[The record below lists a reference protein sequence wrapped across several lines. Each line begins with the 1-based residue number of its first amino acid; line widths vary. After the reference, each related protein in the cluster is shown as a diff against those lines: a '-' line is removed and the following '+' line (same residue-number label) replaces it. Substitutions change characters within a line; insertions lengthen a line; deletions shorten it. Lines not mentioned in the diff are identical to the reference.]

1 VKGFTSSLGFRLTA
15 TTYVL
20 VAVFLAVAGFAVVR
34 MSQDSIKM
42 GAMTMVREMA
52 DTLQLEMVL
61 NRPVEELGDSI
72 AMLKIKKTGSAWIMD
87 KDGYMLYNPDPLFR
101 EEYIKQK
108 KKFGNV
114 VVNLQYAS
122 PRTSGTGVFKEKI
135 VDIAAKYDEGFG
147 TYSQFGEKRIL
158 AFRTIPGRGLL
169 IGVDEPVSSA
179 NSELE
184 RVKKYILYTALVS
197 ALLIMLFNFLAIR
210 IIIRPY
216 YQEMEDLNSSL
227 QQSNLQLEK
236 TNAKLAVSNKNLTTL
251 HEIGLAMQQTLTL
264 KDILDVIIT
273 GAHDVL
279 GIDRINLMLPSAD
292 KAFLECRAA
301 IGHGDE
307 PLDGIRVP
315 VGDQGGALAAA
326 FEKKEIVRFDEGI
339 KIPQSMRLSEP
350 YSRIAFLRSRAFI
363 VVPLVVKD
371 RPVGVIALD
380 NKLTRRPISE
390 GQVNLMSI
398 FANQAAVAVE
408 NARLY
413 DQLRQKIEELDA
425 KVDQLSI
432 LHQIGNSMQR
442 VTDRREALGF
452 IMRGILEGMGFG
464 SVIVCLVDR
473 EEDILAGEL
482 ALGLEEGAE
491 KGVRVPLM
499 EEENLLVMSATG
511 KRPVGIVHFAN
522 DDLARIV
529 SGPLKKEEYRESF
542 NVAIPESRL
551 AAVAV
556 PLIAREEV
564 VGVVVVGRSEPPVI
578 RRNEVELLML
588 YANTAGLTVERS
600 ELYGEMH
607 KDLESL
613 EITDHVSRLFIYRY
627 GQQRMQ
633 EELDKA
639 AETSQPLSVILMGI
653 DDFKA
658 YNDLCGHD
666 VGDRALS
673 EIGDIVKTGI
683 RATDFAYRY
692 GGRLMVAVL
701 PATDLPAAVEIAE
714 GIQSRVRRQGFPGP
728 EGELDKSISL
738 SIGITQKRAEDQIA
752 SEADLFKVL
761 LGVLHRAEAEG
772 GDRILSL

>member
-1 VKGFTSSLGFRLTA
+1 LTV

-20 VAVFLAVAGFAVVR
+20 VAVFLAIAGFTVVR

-42 GAMTMVREMA
+42 SATQMVEEMTTTLQREMTA
-52 DTLQLEMVL
+52 MNIPAED
-61 NRPVEELGDSI
+61 LGNSI

-87 KDGYMLYNPDPLFR
+87 KDGFMLYNLDPLFQA
-101 EEYIKQK
+101 EFVKPK

-114 VVNLQYAS
+114 VVSLQYAS
-122 PRTSGTGVFKEKI
+122 PRSSGQGVFKEKLI
-135 VDIAAKYDEGFG
+135 DIASKYDEGFG

-158 AFRTIPGRGLL
+158 AFRTIPSRGLL
-169 IGVDEPVSSA
+169 VGVDEPLSSA

-197 ALLIMLFNFLAIR
+197 ALLIMVFNFLAIR

-216 YQEMEDLNSSL
+216 YREMEDLNNGL
-227 QQSNLQLEK
+227 QQSNSQLENI
-236 TNAKLAVSNKNLTTL
+236 NAKLAVSNKNLTTL

-292 KAFLECRAA
+292 NAFLECRAA

-315 VGDQGGALAAA
+315 LGDQGGALAAA
-326 FEKKEIVRFDEGI
+326 YEKKEVLRFDDSV
-339 KIPQSMRLSEP
+339 KIPQSLRLTEP
-350 YSRIAFLRSRAFI
+350 YDKIAFLRSRAFI
-363 VVPLVVKD
+363 AVPLVVKD

-380 NKLTRRPISE
+380 NKVSKRPITE
-390 GQVNLMSI
+390 AQANLMSI

-413 DQLRQKIEELDA
+413 DQLRQKIDELDA

-442 VTDRREALGF
+442 VTNRSEALGF
-452 IMRGILEGMGFG
+452 ILRGILEGMVFD
-464 SVIVCLVDR
+464 SVMVCLVNR
-473 EEDILAGEL
+473 EEDVLYGEL
-482 ALGLEEGAE
+482 SLGLEEDATDR
-491 KGVRVPLM
+491 VRVPLI
-499 EEENLLVMSATG
+499 EEENLLVMSVTG
-511 KRPVGIVHFAN
+511 KRPVGIVHFSS
-522 DDLARIV
+522 DDLTMVAA
-529 SGPLKKEEYRESF
+529 GPLQKDEYRESF
-542 NVAIPESRL
+542 NTVLPEARL

-564 VGVVVVGRSEPPVI
+564 VGVVVVGRKEPPVI
-578 RRNEVELLML
+578 RRNEIELLML

-600 ELYGEMH
+600 ELYGKMH

-613 EITDHVSRLFIYRY
+613 EITDHVSRLFTYRY
-627 GQQRMQ
+627 GQQRVQ
-633 EELDKA
+633 EELDRST
-639 AETSQPLSVILMGI
+639 ETGHPLSVVLMGI

-658 YNDLCGHD
+658 YNGLCGHD
-666 VGDRALS
+666 AGDRSLG
-673 EIGDIVKTGI
+673 EIGEIVKTGI
-683 RATDFAYRY
+683 RASDFAYRY

-701 PATDLPAAVEIAE
+701 PSTEQATAAEMAE
-714 GIQSRVRRQGFPGP
+714 GILSRVRHQRFAGP
-728 EGELDKSISL
+728 EGELDQSISL
-738 SIGITQKRAEDQIA
+738 SIGVMQKRAEDQIA
-752 SEADLFKVL
+752 TEADLFKVL

-772 GDRILSL
+772 GDRVLTL

>member
-1 VKGFTSSLGFRLTA
+1 MKGLTGSLGFRLTV

-20 VAVFLAVAGFAVVR
+20 VAVFLAVAGFTVVR

-42 GAMTMVREMA
+42 SAMQMVEEMA
-52 DTLQLEMVL
+52 DTLQIEMAL
-61 NRPVEELGDSI
+61 NHPIEELGDSI
-72 AMLKIKKTGSAWIMD
+72 TILKTKKTGSAWIMD

-122 PRTSGTGVFKEKI
+122 PRVSGQGVFKEKI

-158 AFRTIPGRGLL
+158 AFRTLPGRGLL
-169 IGVDEPVSSA
+169 IGVDEPLSSA
-179 NSELE
+179 NSELD

-197 ALLIMLFNFLAIR
+197 ALLIMVFNFLAIR

-216 YQEMEDLNSSL
+216 YREMEDLNNGL
-227 QQSNLQLEK
+227 QQSNLQLE
-236 TNAKLAVSNKNLTTL
+236 NINVKLAVSNKNLTTL

-292 KAFLECRAA
+292 NAFLECRAA

-307 PLDGIRVP
+307 SLDGVRVP
-315 VGDQGGALAAA
+315 LGGQGGALAAA
-326 FEKKEIVRFDEGI
+326 YEKKEVLRFDDSV
-339 KIPQSMRLSEP
+339 KIPQSLRLSGP
-350 YSRIAFLRSRAFI
+350 YDKIPFLRSRAFI

-380 NKLTRRPISE
+380 NKLTRRPITE
-390 GQVNLMSI
+390 AQVNLMSI

-413 DQLRQKIEELDA
+413 DQLRRKIEELDA

-442 VTDRREALGF
+442 VSDRSEALGF
-452 IMRGILEGMGFG
+452 IMRGILEGMGFD
-464 SVIVCLVDR
+464 SVMVTLFDR
-473 EEDILAGEL
+473 KEDALLGEL
-482 ALGLEEGAE
+482 ALGLEEGAVG
-491 KGVRVPLM
+491 KVRVPLV
-499 EEENLLVMSATG
+499 EEENLLVMSVTG
-511 KRPVGIVHFAN
+511 KRPVGIVHFSS
-522 DDLARIV
+522 DDLAQV
-529 SGPLKKEEYRESF
+529 AGGPLRKEEYRESF
-542 NVAIPESRL
+542 NTALPDARL
-551 AAVAV
+551 AVVAV

-564 VGVVVVGRSEPPVI
+564 VGVVVVGRKVPPVI
-578 RRNEVELLML
+578 RRNEIELLML

-600 ELYGEMH
+600 ELYGRMH
-607 KDLESL
+607 KDIESL
-613 EITDHVSRLFIYRY
+613 EITDHVSRLFTHRY
-627 GQQRMQ
+627 GQQRVQ
-633 EELDKA
+633 EELDKSM
-639 AETSQPLSVILMGI
+639 ETGHPLSVVLLGI

-666 VGDRALS
+666 VGDRSLA

-683 RATDFAYRY
+683 RASDFAYRY

-701 PATDLPAAVEIAE
+701 PSTEQAAAVEVAE
-714 GIQSRVRRQGFPGP
+714 GILSRVRRHRFAGA
-728 EGELDKSISL
+728 EGELDQTMSL
-738 SIGITQKRAEDQIA
+738 SVGVMQKRSEDQIA
-752 SEADLFKVL
+752 TEDDLFKVL

-772 GDRILSL
+772 GDRILPL

>member
-1 VKGFTSSLGFRLTA
+1 VKGFTGSLGFRLTV

-20 VAVFLAVAGFAVVR
+20 VAVFLSIAGFTVVR

-42 GAMTMVREMA
+42 GAVQMVQEMA
-52 DTLQLEMVL
+52 EAIQIEVAM
-61 NRPVEELGDSI
+61 NSPVEKLGDSI
-72 AMLKIKKTGSAWIMD
+72 AMLKVKKTGSVWIMD

-101 EEYIKQK
+101 EEYVKPK

-122 PRTSGTGVFKEKI
+122 PRSSGQGVFKEKI

-158 AFRTIPGRGLL
+158 AFRTIPSRGLL
-169 IGVDEPVSSA
+169 VGVDEPVSSA

-197 ALLIMLFNFLAIR
+197 ALLIMVFNFLAIR

-216 YQEMEDLNSSL
+216 YREVEDLNNGL
-227 QQSNLQLEK
+227 QQSNLQLE
-236 TNAKLAVSNKNLTTL
+236 NSNVKLAVSNKNLTTL

-292 KAFLECRAA
+292 NAFLECRAA

-307 PLDGIRVP
+307 SLDGVRVP
-315 VGDQGGALAAA
+315 LGDQGGALSAAY
-326 FEKKEIVRFDEGI
+326 EKKEVLRFDDSV
-339 KIPQSMRLSEP
+339 KIPQSLRLSDP
-350 YSRIAFLRSRAFI
+350 YDKMDFLRSRAFI

-380 NKLTRRPISE
+380 NKVTRRPITE
-390 GQVNLMSI
+390 AQANLMSI

-413 DQLRQKIEELDA
+413 DQLRQKIDELDA

-442 VTDRREALGF
+442 VTNRDEALGF
-452 IMRGILEGMGFG
+452 ILRGILEGMGFD
-464 SVIVCLVDR
+464 SVMVALFDR
-473 EEDILAGEL
+473 EEDVLRGEL
-482 ALGLEEGAE
+482 ALGLEEGAVDA
-491 KGVRVPLM
+491 VRVPLM
-499 EEENLLVMSATG
+499 EEENLLVMSVTG
-511 KRPVGIVHFAN
+511 KRPVGIVHFSS
-522 DDLARIV
+522 DDLARV
-529 SGPLKKEEYRESF
+529 AGGPLQKDEYRESF
-542 NVAIPESRL
+542 NVALPEARL

-564 VGVVVVGRSEPPVI
+564 VGVVVVGRKTPPII
-578 RRNEVELLML
+578 RRNEIELLML

-600 ELYGEMH
+600 DLYGRMN
-607 KDLESL
+607 KDIESL
-613 EITDHVSRLFIYRY
+613 EITDHVSRLFTYSY
-627 GQQRMQ
+627 GQQRVQ
-633 EELDKA
+633 EELDKST
-639 AETSQPLSVILMGI
+639 ETGHPLSVMLMGI

-666 VGDRALS
+666 VGDRSLA

-683 RATDFAYRY
+683 RASDFAYRY

-701 PATDLPAAVEIAE
+701 PSTEVAAAVEMAE
-714 GIQSRVRRQGFPGP
+714 GILSRVRRQRFAGP
-728 EGELDKSISL
+728 EEELDQSISL
-738 SIGITQKRAEDQIA
+738 SIGVMQKRAEDQIA

-772 GDRILSL
+772 GDRILTL

>member
-1 VKGFTSSLGFRLTA
+1 MKGFRGSLGFRLTV

-20 VAVFLAVAGFAVVR
+20 VAVFLSVAGFTVIR

-42 GAMTMVREMA
+42 NAMQMVKEMA
-52 DTLQLEMVL
+52 DTLQLEMAL
-61 NRPVEELGDSI
+61 DHTVEELGDSI
-72 AMLKIKKTGSAWIMD
+72 TMLKIKKTGSAWIMD
-87 KDGYMLYNPDPLFR
+87 SEGYMIFNPDPLFR
-101 EEYIKQK
+101 KEYITQK

-122 PRTSGTGVFKEKI
+122 PRQSGTGVFKEKI

-169 IGVDEPVSSA
+169 IAVDEPVSSA

-197 ALLIMLFNFLAIR
+197 ALLIMVFNFLAIR

-216 YQEMEDLNSSL
+216 YREMEDLNDGL

-236 TNAKLAVSNKNLTTL
+236 INAKLAVSNKNLTTL

-279 GIDRINLMLPSAD
+279 GIDRINLMLPSSDGAW
-292 KAFLECRAA
+292 LECRAG
-301 IGHGDE
+301 IGQGDE

-315 VGDQGGALAAA
+315 LSNEGGALAAA
-326 FEKKEIVRFDEGI
+326 FQRKEVLRFDEKMKVPHSLKLTHPYD
-339 KIPQSMRLSEP
+339 KIP
-350 YSRIAFLRSRAFI
+350 FLRSRVFI
-363 VVPLVVKD
+363 AVPLVVKD

-380 NKLTRRPISE
+380 NKLTQRPITE
-390 GQVNLMSI
+390 AQVNLMSI

-442 VTDRREALGF
+442 VTNRSEALGF

-464 SVIVCLVDR
+464 SVMICLIDR
-473 EEDILAGEL
+473 EEDALVGEI
-482 ALGLEEGAE
+482 ALGLEEGAAAR
-491 KGVRVPLM
+491 VRVPLL
-499 EEENLLVMSATG
+499 EEDNLLVMSASG
-511 KRPVGIVHFAN
+511 KRPVGIVHFAS
-522 DDLARIV
+522 DDLAEVVGR
-529 SGPLKKEEYRESF
+529 PLEEDKFRESF
-542 NVAIPESRL
+542 NTPLPDARL
-551 AAVAV
+551 ALVAV

-564 VGVVVVGRSEPPVI
+564 VGVAVVGRKEPPVI
-578 RRNEVELLML
+578 KRNEIELLML

-600 ELYGEMH
+600 ELYGKMH
-607 KDLESL
+607 KDIESL
-613 EITDHVSRLFIYRY
+613 EITDHVSRLFTYRY
-627 GQQRMQ
+627 GQQRVQ
-633 EELDKA
+633 EELDKS
-639 AETSQPLSVILMGI
+639 AETGHPLSVVLMGI
-653 DDFKA
+653 DDFKV

-666 VGDRALS
+666 VGDKSLA
-673 EIGDIVKTGI
+673 EIADIVKTGI
-683 RATDFAYRY
+683 RASDFAYRY

-701 PATDLPAAVEIAE
+701 PATELAAAVEIAE
-714 GIQSRVRRQGFPGP
+714 GIHSRVRRQRFLGP
-728 EGELDKSISL
+728 DGEQNQTISL
-738 SIGITQKRAEDQIA
+738 SVGVMQKRSEDQIA

-772 GDRILSL
+772 GDRILTL